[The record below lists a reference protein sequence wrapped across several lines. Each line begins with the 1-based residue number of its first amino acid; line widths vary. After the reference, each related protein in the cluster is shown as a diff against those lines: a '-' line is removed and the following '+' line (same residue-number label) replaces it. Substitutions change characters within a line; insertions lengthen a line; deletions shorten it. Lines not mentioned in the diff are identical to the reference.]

1 MGTTKMVSGH
11 MLITKTTWLF
21 FIHYRHLLGVNHGFT
36 LRLTVGDLYS
46 FLPSKYFRQKRDI
59 YDYFRWKSI
68 RDTMTISSLANKT
81 YSRI

>member
-59 YDYFRWKSI
+59 YGKPNQHARANVRNQVTGAIPYSFR
-68 RDTMTISSLANKT
+68 
-81 YSRI
+81 